1 MAAKINLISIASG
14 QKPQD
19 ILNSGHARIQVYAN
33 ARQPVLTE
41 TWILPL
47 PKGFNENYENN
58 WKAVEL
64 TPIEAGIR
72 NARAGSIV
80 RGVLGAAK
88 EEAAKAFHKRT
99 GMGEQL
105 SGSIDKVGS
114 LVTGLSGNPYT
125 ELMYKSPQLRQFQ
138 YSWTIVPV
146 SAQEAE
152 VVKNFV
158 KSMRT
163 YVYPKLAPGGFFVYP
178 GVFKIQ
184 LVGGSGN
191 VLSNTNDSACVSFQ
205 VNFDTEGSPYIHPD
219 GNPVSTTITMVTQE
233 TALLDRGEIGVLYD
247 GDSSSANWVYKRL
260 T

>member
-1 MAAKINLISIASG
+1 MAAKINLISITSG
-14 QKPQD
+14 QRPQD
-19 ILNSGHARIQVYAN
+19 MLNSGHARIQVYAN

-58 WKAVEL
+58 WKAVDL

-72 NARAGSIV
+72 GARVGSVV
-80 RGVLGAAK
+80 RGALDMAK
-88 EEAAKAFHKRT
+88 QEAAKAFNKRT

-125 ELMYKSPQLRQFQ
+125 ELMYKSPQIRQFQ
-138 YSWTIVPV
+138 YSWAITPV
-146 SAQEAE
+146 SSQEAE
-152 VVKNFV
+152 LVKNFV

-163 YVYPKLAPGGFFVYP
+163 YVYPKLAPGGYFVYP
-178 GVFKIQ
+178 GVFRVQ

-191 VLSNTNDSACVSFQ
+191 VLSNTNDSACTSFQ
-205 VNFDTEGSPYIHPD
+205 VNFDTEGSPYIHAD
-219 GNPVSTTITMVTQE
+219 GNPVTTAITMITQE
-233 TALLDRGEIGVLYD
+233 TALVDRGEIGVLYD
-247 GDSSSANWVYKRL
+247 GASSAANTIYKRF